1 MNLPPLRKDE
11 SRPLPDQ
18 ISDILREKIE
28 QGEYQPG
35 KKLKTIRQFATEF
48 AVSPVTV
55 IKALDILEEETLI
68 ERVPIKG
75 VFVSG
80 RATEK
85 KQLTACFAFPEKQLA
100 PNYGSAENWGLNLE
114 LFRGL
119 SAGAM
124 QNDINLQFAYFEQS
138 STPELLEK
146 QLAILQKFDFVVFT
160 GRQLE
165 ELQEKA
171 AQQQP
176 VYGIASGAGVLPG
189 VIPVDYDRADA
200 MKKIHDYLKKCS
212 VRSAV
217 SFIVPDVVQNR
228 SEIFVRNA
236 EKEGIALCGGGIF
249 EISVHDSE
257 REEKI
262 RDFLLKYKPEFIF
275 IDTTELIT
283 DLYGAAF
290 ELGLFPGMDFI
301 VTGISGGMMYNGL
314 FPAPSYFR
322 IPRFDMAMQLMKCAS
337 ESIRSGKTPVVPELE
352 VEFVEGKIFKKYTGE
367 KEA

>member
-28 QGEYQPG
+28 LGEYPPG

-75 VFVSG
+75 IFVSG
-80 RATEK
+80 RTEQK
-85 KQLTACFAFPEKQLA
+85 KQLTACFAFPEKQLS

-124 QNDINLQFAYFEQS
+124 QNNVNLQFVYFEQA
-138 STPELLEK
+138 STPELLKK
-146 QLAILQKFDFVVFT
+146 QLAILEKFDFVVFT
-160 GRQLE
+160 GNQLE

-200 MKKIHDYLKKCS
+200 MKRIHDYLKKCS

-236 EKEGIALCGGGIF
+236 EKEGIALCGNGIF
-249 EISVHDSE
+249 EISRHDPE
-257 REEKI
+257 RGEKI
-262 RDFLLKYKPEFIF
+262 KSFLLKYNPEFIF

-337 ESIRSGKTPVVPELE
+337 ESILSGKTPVVPELE
-352 VEFVEGKIFKKYTGE
+352 VEFIEGKIFKKYTGE
-367 KEA
+367 KES

>member
-1 MNLPPLRKDE
+1 MNLPPLQKDE

-28 QGEYQPG
+28 QGEYPPG

-68 ERVPIKG
+68 ERIPIKG
-75 VFVSG
+75 IFVSG
-80 RATEK
+80 KAAKK
-85 KQLTACFAFPEKQLA
+85 KQLTACFAFPEKELS
-100 PNYGSAENWGLNLE
+100 PNHGSAENWGLNLE

-124 QNDINLQFAYFEQS
+124 QNNIDLQFVYFEQAS
-138 STPELLEK
+138 SPELLEK
-146 QLAILQKFDFVVFT
+146 QLAILKKFDFVIFT
-160 GRQLE
+160 GRQLG
-165 ELQEKA
+165 ELQKKA
-171 AQQQP
+171 AQQQF
-176 VYGIASGAGVLPG
+176 VFGISSGAGVIPG
-189 VIPVDYDRADA
+189 VIPVDYNRADA
-200 MKKIHDYLKKCS
+200 MEKVRTYLKKCA

-217 SFIVPDVVQNR
+217 SLVSAVTGKQR
-228 SEIFVRNA
+228 SETFIRYAA
-236 EKEGIALCGGGIF
+236 EEGISLCGSGIF
-249 EISVHDSE
+249 EISLIDPE
-257 REEKI
+257 RIGKI
-262 RDFLLKYKPEFIF
+262 KKFLLQFKPEFIF
-275 IDTTELIT
+275 VDTTELIT

-322 IPRFDMAMQLMKCAS
+322 IPRFDMALQLMAYAAKS
-337 ESIRSGKTPVVPELE
+337 VSSGKIPVIPELE
-352 VEFVEGKIFKKYTGE
+352 VEFKEGKIFKKYTGE
-367 KEA
+367 NNL

>member
-80 RATEK
+80 RATKK
-85 KQLTACFAFPEKQLA
+85 KQLTACFAFPEKQLS

-119 SAGAM
+119 SVGAM
-124 QNDINLQFAYFEQS
+124 QNDVNLQFAYFEQA

-146 QLAILQKFDFVVFT
+146 QLAILKKFDFVIFT
-160 GRQLE
+160 GEQLMK
-165 ELQEKA
+165 LQQSA
-171 AQQQP
+171 AQQQF
-176 VYGIASGAGVLPG
+176 VFGITSGAGRIPG

-200 MKKIHDYLKKCS
+200 MEKICAYLKKCS
-212 VRSAV
+212 VRNAV
-217 SFIVPDVVQNR
+217 SFVTPNAVRKR
-228 SEIFVRNA
+228 SETLVRFA
-236 EKEGIALCGGGIF
+236 EKEGIPLCNGGIF

-257 REEKI
+257 RKEKI
-262 RDFLLKYKPEFIF
+262 RDFLLKYKPEFILV
-275 IDTTELIT
+275 DTTDLVT

-290 ELGLFPGMDFI
+290 ELGLFPCMDFI
-301 VTGISGGMMYNGL
+301 VTGISGGTMYNGL
-314 FPAPSYFR
+314 FPAPSYFK

-367 KEA
+367 KES

>member
-11 SRPLPDQ
+11 SRSLPDQ

-257 REEKI
+257 REERI

>member
-28 QGEYQPG
+28 LGEYPPG

-75 VFVSG
+75 IFVSG
-80 RATEK
+80 RTEQK

-119 SAGAM
+119 SVGAM
-124 QNDINLQFAYFEQS
+124 QNDVNLQFAYFEQA

-146 QLAILQKFDFVVFT
+146 QLAILKKFDFVVFT

-257 REEKI
+257 RKEKI

-314 FPAPSYFR
+314 FPAPSYFK

-337 ESIRSGKTPVVPELE
+337 ESILSGKTPVVPELE
-352 VEFVEGKIFKKYTGE
+352 VEFIEGKIFKKYTGE
-367 KEA
+367 KES

>member
-18 ISDILREKIE
+18 ISDILREKIA
-28 QGEYQPG
+28 QGEYPPG

-80 RATEK
+80 KTEKK
-85 KQLTACFAFPEKQLA
+85 KQLTACFAFPEKQLS

-124 QNDINLQFAYFEQS
+124 QNNINLQFAYFEQAS
-138 STPELLEK
+138 SPELLEK
-146 QLAILQKFDFVVFT
+146 QLAILKKFDFVIFT
-160 GRQLE
+160 GWQLE
-165 ELQEKA
+165 ELQRSA
-171 AQQQP
+171 AQQQY
-176 VYGIASGAGVLPG
+176 VFGISSGSGVIPG
-189 VIPVDYDRADA
+189 VIPVDYNRENA
-200 MKKIHDYLKKCS
+200 MKKVHAYLKKS
-212 VRSAV
+212 GARSAV
-217 SFIVPDVVQNR
+217 SLVTVTGSNR
-228 SEIFVRNA
+228 RSLNFAAKAA
-236 EKEGIALCGGGIF
+236 EEGISLCGGGIL
-249 EISVHDSE
+249 EISLSDSE
-257 REEKI
+257 RTEKI
-262 RDFLLKYKPEFIF
+262 KSFLLKYKPEFIF
-275 IDTTELIT
+275 VDTTELIT
-283 DLYGAAF
+283 ELYGAAF

-314 FPAPSYFR
+314 FPAPSYFK
-322 IPRFDMAMQLMKCAS
+322 IPRFDMAMQLMKYAS
-337 ESIRSGKTPVVPELE
+337 ESILSGKTPVVPELE
-352 VEFVEGKIFKKYTGE
+352 VEFIEGKIFKKYTGE
-367 KEA
+367 

>member
-18 ISDILREKIE
+18 ISDILREKIA
-28 QGEYQPG
+28 QGEYPPG

-75 VFVSG
+75 IFVSC
-80 RATEK
+80 RTEQK
-85 KQLTACFAFPEKQLA
+85 KQLTACFAFPEKQLS
-100 PNYGSAENWGLNLE
+100 PTYGSAENWGLNLE

-124 QNDINLQFAYFEQS
+124 QNNINLQFVYFEQAS
-138 STPELLEK
+138 SSELLEK

-160 GRQLE
+160 GCQLE
-165 ELQEKA
+165 ELQKKA

-200 MKKIHDYLKKCS
+200 MKKIHDYLKKSS

-236 EKEGIALCGGGIF
+236 EKEGIALCGNGIF
-249 EISVHDSE
+249 EISRHDPE
-257 REEKI
+257 RGEKI
-262 RDFLLKYKPEFIF
+262 KSFLLKYKPEFIF

-314 FPAPSYFR
+314 FPAPSYFK

-337 ESIRSGKTPVVPELE
+337 ESILSGKTPVVPELE
-352 VEFVEGKIFKKYTGE
+352 VEFIEGKIFKKYTGE
-367 KEA
+367 KES